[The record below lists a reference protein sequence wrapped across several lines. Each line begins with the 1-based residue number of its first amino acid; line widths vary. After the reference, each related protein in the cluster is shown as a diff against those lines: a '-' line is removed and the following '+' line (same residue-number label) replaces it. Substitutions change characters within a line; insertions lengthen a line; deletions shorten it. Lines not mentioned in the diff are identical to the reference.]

1 MGTLLGECHQAGP
14 GWALSPGACIGQ
26 ELKGRGRWSLRIKA
40 ARAPQMPG
48 SQAGPGPFIGLAGLQ
63 ATGLLSGWCQGAHF
77 SSAGKPEGWFD
88 SRSPGRW
95 VPSPI
100 CPEWCPVLRPLP
112 GLTAA
117 WPQVPSLSSCSDSP
131 GQGLCLL
138 SCVDRLGPALLLPEK
153 VPMC

>member
-1 MGTLLGECHQAGP
+1 MVRGGLPGGLCGSLVCVPKSFLRRGGWHPAGRVPP

-26 ELKGRGRWSLRIKA
+26 ELKGRGRWRLRIKA

-88 SRSPGRW
+88 SRSPARSVQSGVQFCALSLASRW
-95 VPSPI
+95 
-100 CPEWCPVLRPLP
+100 P
-112 GLTAA
+112 GLRC
-117 WPQVPSLSSCSDSP
+117 PP
-131 GQGLCLL
+131 
-138 SCVDRLGPALLLPEK
+138 
-153 VPMC
+153 